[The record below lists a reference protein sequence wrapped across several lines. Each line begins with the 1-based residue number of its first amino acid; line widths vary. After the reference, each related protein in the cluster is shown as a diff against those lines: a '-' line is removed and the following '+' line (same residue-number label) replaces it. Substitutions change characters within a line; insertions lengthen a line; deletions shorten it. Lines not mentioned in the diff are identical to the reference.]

1 MESAWPPTARF
12 RGGGVC
18 RLLYWNPGWLTW
30 ASIICSGWNMNNSGV
45 SLWFANWK
53 LVYIYIY
60 IYIYMFKKTH
70 IHIYIYILHIL
81 RKFHHWEAG
90 SKFEKFLASLPDVFG
105 RFRTVH
111 RWTAGTV
118 AAGGGSTSILG
129 MGEHFKRWVY
139 PVYSLIL
146 RNGSKK
152 HMFSFE
158 NKLSCAPS
166 TTCLVEKRYVFM
178 SGGWL
183 WLCTKLHAFTRHV
196 RSVKERLHRTGFLA
210 SKIVLLLWVF
220 LFPGN
225 PKRCFNKSEKYMGVF
240 PKIGDFPKNGMVK
253 QIPLF
258 CGDFPNPMFFQLI
271 FQLLAGP
278 EIWPPP

>member
-30 ASIICSGWNMNNSGV
+30 ASIICSGWKMNNSGV

-53 LVYIYIY
+53 LVYIYI
-60 IYIYMFKKTH
+60 
-70 IHIYIYILHIL
+70 LHLL
-81 RKFHHWEAG
+81 RKFRHREPG
-90 SKFEKFLASLPDVFG
+90 SKFEKFLPDVSG

-196 RSVKERLHRTGFLA
+196 RSVKELLHRTGFLA
-210 SKIVLLLWVF
+210 SKTVLLLWVF
-220 LFPGN
+220 LFRESQ
-225 PKRCFNKSEKYMGVF
+225 K
-240 PKIGDFPKNGMVK
+240 
-253 QIPLF
+253 
-258 CGDFPNPMFFQLI
+258 MFQQKWEI
-271 FQLLAGP
+271 FLAFSQK
-278 EIWPPP
+278 

>member
-30 ASIICSGWNMNNSGV
+30 ASIICSGWKMKNSGV
-45 SLWFANWK
+45 SSWFANWK
-53 LVYIYIY
+53 LVYIFIY
-60 IYIYMFKKTH
+60 IYIHIHIYICSKKTH
-70 IHIYIYILHIL
+70 IHIYIYIYILHIL
-81 RKFHHWEAG
+81 RKFHHREPG
-90 SKFEKFLASLPDVFG
+90 SKFCPMFLGGFERFTDEGLARLLQAGEAPASWGFL
-105 RFRTVH
+105 
-111 RWTAGTV
+111 
-118 AAGGGSTSILG
+118 
-129 MGEHFKRWVY
+129 EHFKRWVY

-178 SGGWL
+178 SAGWL

-196 RSVKERLHRTGFLA
+196 RSVKELLHRTGFLA

-220 LFPGN
+220 LFPAI
-225 PKRCFNKSEKYMGVF
+225 PKRCFNKSEKYMGRS
-240 PKIGDFPKNGMVK
+240 PKK
-253 QIPLF
+253 
-258 CGDFPNPMFFQLI
+258 
-271 FQLLAGP
+271 
-278 EIWPPP
+278 